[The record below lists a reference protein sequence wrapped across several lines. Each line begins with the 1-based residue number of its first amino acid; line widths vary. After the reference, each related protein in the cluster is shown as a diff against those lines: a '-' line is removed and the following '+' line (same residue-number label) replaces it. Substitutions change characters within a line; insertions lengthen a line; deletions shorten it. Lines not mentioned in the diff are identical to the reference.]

1 MSKKE
6 DNTYAYDDD
15 YEEDNINDDSP
26 DKNDSDEPD
35 ERNMVGNRQMND
47 LVDKEVE
54 KVTMKNNQQK
64 QNPGYALPGDEDD
77 DGDVLIV
84 RK

>member
-1 MSKKE
+1 MNKKE

-15 YEEDNINDDSP
+15 YEDDHIADDSP

-35 ERNMVGNRQMND
+35 DRNMVGNGQIQND

-54 KVTMKNNQQK
+54 
-64 QNPGYALPGDEDD
+64 
-77 DGDVLIV
+77 
-84 RK
+84 